1 MTRRDLLQGN
11 ADLMEKAGELL
22 AQGTPRTLEV
32 TVTSHDGSAA
42 ALEVTTAALTSLDVY
57 VNGRPVVTEKVLD
70 GINTVTVPLD
80 GAATPASV
88 RIEGFDNETLVAAD
102 TLTLK

>member
-1 MTRRDLLQGN
+1 
-11 ADLMEKAGELL
+11 
-22 AQGTPRTLEV
+22 
-32 TVTSHDGSAA
+32 
-42 ALEVTTAALTSLDVY
+42 VTTAALTSLDVY

-80 GAATPASV
+80 GATTPASV

-102 TLTLK
+102 TLTLD